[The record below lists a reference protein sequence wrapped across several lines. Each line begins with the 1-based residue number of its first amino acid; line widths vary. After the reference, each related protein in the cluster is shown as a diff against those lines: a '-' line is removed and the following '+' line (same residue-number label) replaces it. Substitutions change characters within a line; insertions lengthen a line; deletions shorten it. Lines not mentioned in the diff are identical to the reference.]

1 MPFSEISIYFWIA
14 LGILVLGT
22 VYLIVEGI
30 KVHKLFAN
38 SIVGRLINILVAV
51 LVIEL
56 CSLSI
61 VCYAF
66 LSFYPKGSSVLIP
79 IIFLLIVS
87 LGFSIFG
94 VRSAKMEVFKL
105 TK

>member
-1 MPFSEISIYFWIA
+1 MNLSEISIYFWIA
-14 LGILVLGT
+14 LGVLVVGT
-22 VYLIVEGI
+22 IYLIVEGI
-30 KVHKLFAN
+30 RVHKLFAD
-38 SIVGRLINILVAV
+38 SIVGRLINILVVV

-56 CSLSI
+56 CSLGI

-66 LSFYPKGSSVLIP
+66 LSFYPKGSPVLVP
-79 IIFLLIVS
+79 IVFLLIVS
-87 LGFSIFG
+87 LGFSIYG